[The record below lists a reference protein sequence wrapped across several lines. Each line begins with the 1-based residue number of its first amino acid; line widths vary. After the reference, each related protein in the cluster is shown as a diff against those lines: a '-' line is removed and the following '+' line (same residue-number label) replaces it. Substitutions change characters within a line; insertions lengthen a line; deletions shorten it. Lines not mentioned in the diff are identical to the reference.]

1 MCAQRGG
8 GYRDAPGREG
18 AAQVDEKPAWAEDTE
33 DQRAGR
39 GGAELGGRGYGE
51 EGVARGVA
59 WRGEVGGGLADYRG
73 TARAVA

>member
-1 MCAQRGG
+1 MRSAEAGTATPQAGRAQR
-8 GYRDAPGREG
+8 RLRRSLPGRKIRKTS
-18 AAQVDEKPAWAEDTE
+18 V
-33 DQRAGR
+33 R
-39 GGAELGGRGYGE
+39 GGAGRSWGGRGYGE

>member
-1 MCAQRGG
+1 M
-8 GYRDAPGREG
+8 
-18 AAQVDEKPAWAEDTE
+18 
-33 DQRAGR
+33 R
-39 GGAELGGRGYGE
+39 GGAGRSWGGRGYGE